1 MARPAPT
8 PMVISPPLRP
18 ELPPTRTATNLEVA
32 GSWLSPGRTIR
43 MPVGYVLL
51 GSALLIVILSL
62 AYGVGYKSGQRAG
75 QAKYQQDMVAS
86 AQGISD
92 GTLRSLD
99 PLTDPPPKTGK
110 QAANPS
116 NSSRSNANANVRST
130 PASSWGPVIP
140 KDDPRKKGLRYFIL
154 MSTTE
159 QGAVRLAEF
168 CRANGLETYVIKGK
182 NSDLRRVIAFPG
194 FALPDRSS
202 PQVKALEGLIENIDE
217 KWKRTEKNS
226 TGLRGFYPETFD
238 G

>member
-1 MARPAPT
+1 MAIP
-8 PMVISPPLRP
+8 PPLRP
-18 ELPPTRTATNLEVA
+18 ELPPLRSGTSLEVA
-32 GSWLSPGRTIR
+32 GSWLSPGRAIR
-43 MPVGYVLL
+43 LPVGYVLL

-62 AYGVGYKSGQRAG
+62 AYGIGYKGGQRAG
-75 QAKYQQDMVAS
+75 QAKYQQDLVAS

-99 PLTDPPPKTGK
+99 PLTDPPPKTSK

-116 NSSRSNANANVRST
+116 NSSRSNSNANVRSA

-140 KDDPRKKGLRYFIL
+140 KEEPRKKGLRYFIL

-194 FALPDRSS
+194 FALADRSS
-202 PQVKALEGLIENIDE
+202 SQVKALESLIESIDV
-217 KWKRTEKNS
+217 KWKQAEKNS
-226 TGLRGFYPETFD
+226 RGLQGFYPETFD